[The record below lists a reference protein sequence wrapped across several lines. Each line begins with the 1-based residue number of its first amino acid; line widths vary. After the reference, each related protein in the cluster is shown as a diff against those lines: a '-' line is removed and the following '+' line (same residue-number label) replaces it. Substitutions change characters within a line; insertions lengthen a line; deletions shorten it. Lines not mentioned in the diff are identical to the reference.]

1 MKIKD
6 IFESLKHNINLDNA
20 KSTLSTISN
29 KLINGIISKQQAIE
43 SLEELLTDV
52 RKIIYSDEYWK
63 LASSEEEATQL
74 GNEWIT
80 LENTIENQIQRI
92 T

>member
-6 IFESLKHNINLDNA
+6 IFESLKHNINLSNA
-20 KSTLSTISN
+20 KSTLKTIINNVQNGMMSN
-29 KLINGIISKQQAIE
+29 QQAVE
-43 SLEELLTDV
+43 SLEELLNDV

-63 LASSEEEATQL
+63 LASSEEEATRL

-80 LENTIENQIQRI
+80 LENTIENQIQRL

>member
-43 SLEELLTDV
+43 SLEELLNDV

-80 LENTIENQIQRI
+80 LENTIENQIQRL